1 MNKIVLASVVLLG
14 QTLLG
19 QTFSVHAQVP
29 TSVDPANIMN
39 SVNKTLPGP
48 DSAPVKTDLDDNSQ
62 QQNIER
68 SAQTDTPLLLKD
80 VVLSGATQP
89 IPAAVAAIYKP
100 LLGQQTTFG
109 AIQQMAADMQKA
121 YRDAGQFLVRIIL
134 PPQEIDQANAVVQLR
149 VIEGQIEQVVFPQP
163 LAGAVAAQMQR
174 YVKSVEAE
182 NPINYAT
189 IDRFLLLANDLP
201 GMRVS
206 ATLAPNQNVPG
217 GSDLSMTTEQV
228 RGSAFINV
236 NNYGSKYVGPNQLSL
251 GASLY
256 DLIAADALSV
266 AVATNPNR
274 SGELAYGNLDYGVVL
289 GSYGTRINA
298 SATVADTE
306 PGSSLKAFELQGRS
320 TEYRLSVRQPL
331 LVSTPHR
338 LTLLASLSR
347 LNSRND
353 IFDEE
358 QLYKDKIAPLMLGI
372 AYQGVWGRAYNEVT
386 FSATK
391 GLPILGASSSLANPS
406 VIAATPDFLRF
417 NLASNTTR
425 YFAAKTSVAFGTQFQ
440 YSQNRL
446 VASERI
452 SYGGAQFGQAYRY
465 NVMSGDSGT
474 LGSLALRYDLPTQP
488 WLSLLQPE
496 IFYDA
501 GTFHLNRA
509 QPDENSKATATSA
522 GIGLNLQLLNH
533 IAARLTLAKPLSVRE
548 TPDVD
553 KDWQGFFNITAVF

>member
-1 MNKIVLASVVLLG
+1 MNKIVLAGVV
-14 QTLLG
+14 LLG

-39 SVNKTLPGP
+39 SVNKTLPAP
-48 DSAPVKTDLDDNSQ
+48 DSAPVKTDLDDNKQ
-62 QQNIER
+62 QGIEL
-68 SAQTDTPLLLKD
+68 SAQANAPVLLKD
-80 VVLSGATQP
+80 VVLSGAAQP
-89 IPAAVAAIYKP
+89 IPATVTAIYKP
-100 LLGQQTTFG
+100 LLGQQITFG

-121 YRDAGQFLVRIIL
+121 YRDAGQFLVRIVL

-149 VIEGQIEQVVFPQP
+149 IIEGQIEQVVFAQP
-163 LAGAVAAQMQR
+163 LPGAVAAQMQR
-174 YVKSVEAE
+174 YVKPVEAE
-182 NPINYAT
+182 NPIRYAT

-206 ATLAPNQNVPG
+206 ATLAPNQNVTG
-217 GSDLSMTTEQV
+217 GSDLLMTSEQT

-256 DLIAADALSV
+256 DLIGADALSV

-274 SGELAYGNLDYGVVL
+274 SSELAYGNLDYGVVL

-306 PGSSLKAFELQGRS
+306 PGSSLNAFDLQGRS
-320 TEYRLSVRQPL
+320 TQYTLSVQQPL

-353 IFDEE
+353 VFDDE
-358 QLYKDKIAPLMLGI
+358 QLYKDKITPLMLGI
-372 AYQGVWGRAYNEVT
+372 NYQGVWGRAYNEMT

-391 GLPILGASSSLANPS
+391 GLPLLGSSNSLANPS
-406 VIAATPDFLRF
+406 VAGATPDYLRF
-417 NLASNTTR
+417 NLESSTVR
-425 YFAAKTSVAFGTQFQ
+425 YVTEKASVAFGTQFQ

-452 SYGGAQFGQAYRY
+452 SYGGAQFGQAYHY
-465 NVMSGDSGT
+465 NVVSGDSGA
-474 LGSLALRYDLPTQP
+474 LGSLALRYDLPTQN

-496 IFYDA
+496 LFYDA
-501 GTFHLNRA
+501 GTFHVNRA
-509 QPDENSKATATSA
+509 AAGEEAKATATSA
-522 GIGLNLQLLNH
+522 GVGLNLLMFNH
-533 IAARLTLAKPLSVRE
+533 VKARLTLAKPLSIRE

-553 KDWQGFFNITAVF
+553 TAWRSFFNITAVF